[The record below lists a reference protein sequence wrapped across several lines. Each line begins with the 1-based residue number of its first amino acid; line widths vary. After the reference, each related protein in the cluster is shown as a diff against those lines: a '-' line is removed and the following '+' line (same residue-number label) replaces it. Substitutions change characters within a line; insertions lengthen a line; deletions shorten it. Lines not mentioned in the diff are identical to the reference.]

1 MALARQELI
10 EHGRGEEGRT
20 VTQVLHLGTT
30 GEVIDAIAPMI
41 APLLVNVG
49 AGTGE
54 RVDLWVLAGDRDAPP
69 RIAVLPCDP
78 SRCGVGGPR
87 RLNITV
93 TPLTPCET
101 RVMSCL
107 PTHMTVPEMAE
118 QLSLSRFTVKSHMAS
133 IYRKLEVTSRG
144 AAVHAAQDLGILGSV
159 SRRDRNVASQYRR
172 RAPVIPMAGR

>member
-1 MALARQELI
+1 MALAREELI
-10 EHGRGEEGRT
+10 EHGRGEEGGT

-30 GEVIDAIAPMI
+30 CELIDAIAPMI

-49 AGTGE
+49 AGASE
-54 RVDLWVLAGDRDAPP
+54 RVDIWVLGGDGDAPP

-78 SRCGVGGPR
+78 SRCGIGGPR

-133 IYRKLEVTSRG
+133 IYRKLEVTNRG

-159 SRRDRNVASQYRR
+159 SRRDGVGSQYQR